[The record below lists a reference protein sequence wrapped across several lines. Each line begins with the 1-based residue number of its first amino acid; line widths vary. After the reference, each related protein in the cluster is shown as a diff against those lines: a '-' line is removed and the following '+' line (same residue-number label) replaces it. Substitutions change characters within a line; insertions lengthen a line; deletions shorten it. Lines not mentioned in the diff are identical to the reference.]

1 LLQQRA
7 IRLNENQE
15 GYSLMAK
22 KRSAGLLLYRKSC
35 GSLQVFLVHPGGP
48 FWAKKDNGAWSIP
61 KGEFEEGEDALET
74 ARREFTEETSFSID
88 GRFVPLKAI
97 KQPSGKVVS
106 AWAIEGDADA
116 AMLRSNTFRMEWPP
130 KSGQEQ
136 EFPEVDRGGWFDLA
150 EARRKLLPGQVPFVD
165 ELAAMIESISSAV
178 ERPVEN

>member
-1 LLQQRA
+1 
-7 IRLNENQE
+7 
-15 GYSLMAK
+15 
-22 KRSAGLLLYRKSC
+22 
-35 GSLQVFLVHPGGP
+35 
-48 FWAKKDNGAWSIP
+48 
-61 KGEFEEGEDALET
+61 LET

-165 ELAAMIESISSAV
+165 ELAEMIESTSSV
-178 ERPVEN
+178 PRPGAQSRGSLIR

>member
-1 LLQQRA
+1 
-7 IRLNENQE
+7 
-15 GYSLMAK
+15 MAK

-61 KGEFEEGEDALET
+61 KGEFEEDEDALET

-165 ELAAMIESISSAV
+165 ELAEMIESTSSV
-178 ERPVEN
+178 PRPGAQSRGSLIR